1 MSSGFKYGERSLK
14 NLAECHDDLQRIAHL
29 ALKYTTV
36 DFIVTEGVRSEER
49 QAQLVKQGA
58 SKTMNSYHL
67 DSKDGVIDGKGMA
80 LDFYPI
86 VNGKLDVNAPM
97 SYFKTVA
104 DAFKKAAAE
113 LGLRITW
120 GGDWKSF
127 KDGPHIQLEA

>member
-1 MSSGFKYGERSLK
+1 MSNFVFGARSLS
-14 NLAECHDDLQRIAHL
+14 NLATCHDDLQRIAHL
-29 ALKYTTV
+29 ALKYSTV
-36 DFIVTEGVRSEER
+36 DFIVTEGVRSKER
-49 QAQLVKQGA
+49 QAQLVKQGT

>member
-1 MSSGFKYGERSLK
+1 MTKFVFGKRSLD
-14 NLAECHDDLQRIAHL
+14 NLATCHDNLQKIAHL
-29 ALKYTTV
+29 ALGYSSV
-36 DFIVTEGVRSEER
+36 DFTITEGVRSAER
-49 QAQLVKQGA
+49 QAALLKAGA
-58 SKTMNSYHL
+58 TTTLNSYHL
-67 DSKDGVIDGKGMA
+67 DSKDGVIDNKGMA

-113 LGLRITW
+113 LGFRITW

-127 KDGPHIQLEA
+127 KDGPHIQLER